1 MRKALLAVLFLI
13 PVLFSIVPDLGAGAY
28 GASAPG
34 ISNSRVRIDIS
45 GVHLINPQDICPSC
59 SIFTTQPF
67 MAPSINEDEKT
78 VSVSMGVINESGV
91 TAVEGA
97 TIFTYVKKPD
107 GSNAQIPC
115 RVYTNA
121 NGSAKI
127 SYNPVDCQDG
137 CTVKF
142 FFCCANPVALACVL
156 EPCLGEPVTAYTD
169 VPACTGYGGG
179 DWPANA
185 TVEGQEIQL
194 YPTLEEA
201 AIPPRAVLPGFEYT
215 FTLCFPLLMIFGFLG
230 AAMYASG
237 RDPFAMFSF
246 YTPRFTRGMERPIQG
261 RGYTIPGSS
270 IINVAMKA
278 TDLGTG
284 KTSANEMFV
293 SSMEQS
299 PMVAKTKGAAGE
311 LGGAKSTAGARP
323 VAAGASQEEL
333 TSRTSADRMVAGGSG
348 AVIGQSIGVSES
360 MMRPGEAGVGVGTAL
375 LALLGIMLR
384 FSNAPWL
391 TGGLSQRLIGI
402 ADAWQA
408 ERVSGYFQTNAAPIA
423 GSMHVRFDSEG
434 NVSQLTY
441 VSPQTGETVTVEG
454 VDKCRA
460 FVDSVRN
467 GLAANAQA
475 GDNNAIDGLN
485 QFNERVAN
493 LQHPVTGARA
503 MLIAEGSR
511 EGGPTG
517 EVLAAM
523 ATLADPSSS
532 PDKRRQALETIANS
546 DQVSGDVKIAAF
558 VAASDGMNYQ
568 QFAAFVGAEGSSAA
582 RIFGELTSNSAALNE
597 RLDGK
602 IDGNM
607 LGAIGA
613 AAERL
618 EQLNAG
624 RREGQ
629 ADSLGIGTIVANMR
643 SDMGECRGGP
653 EVFVF
658 RSGTE
663 DSAARMAAMGL
674 SGAALDMRI
683 SLDALGQRTAEN
695 GEVTDGIGQ
704 RLILGHLSDDA
715 RAEVEA
721 AMDSEG
727 RVDISKLSGN
737 ARGELGSVIEQQVR
751 GAIVSE
757 YNVAYSQQQATDFKN
772 GNSGEALTLRDF
784 QEALGNYT
792 AATQSSYEIMNA
804 QVMGPAREEALAL
817 IERNPNPVDN
827 LGRLTTMVLPEQL
840 AANDVRAVMERR
852 GIDPE
857 LASIMVGIAGAQT
870 QRDFINGRYEERP
883 DGQREYV
890 PGLSE
895 RLGLLA
901 MGPTESYGQRADNA
915 YASLAEIDRQVAE
928 FNGAI
933 QTLDNPNASPE
944 EKEHARGVVA
954 GGMEPFLEYK
964 RAEASQ
970 ILENPEASQADKEWA
985 TRIMALDPAT
995 AFTDEGQRGTLWQ
1008 EYNAHMGEQKDQQ
1021 RAEMEFG
1028 RTRESIFASG
1038 PPLGQ
1043 PSNEQERIAAQE
1055 REAALRQAVEQ
1066 YTTSA
1071 YSQAETK
1078 PDSGQIIQFTI
1089 YGDPNAREM
1098 LDAARP
1104 NLPATVQAQLDTF
1117 LSNTASQEEKSRALD
1132 VLVPALDNYYRYA
1145 ENSADDRLTAADR
1158 SEAQWAVHTLTTSED
1173 SSARQQAAESLRE
1186 LRGVSGEAQPGID
1199 ALIATATVPPS
1210 QWTDEQR
1217 ANLGAVLPKVQ
1228 ERLDIYF
1235 DTTGYDR
1242 AISNPD
1248 GTRQG
1253 LINDYANDRQSELN
1267 ATRDW
1272 AQQAGTTA
1280 ARTEYE
1286 TAQIQ
1291 VSLLGNE
1298 AIDRFYQNMDAN
1310 REIAERAA
1318 RNVTERGSESVGAEI
1333 AGRGGWSSEYQAADS
1348 AFAARRAE
1356 EERRRREQGG
1366 SEGGQR

>member
-45 GVHLINPQDICPSC
+45 GVHIINPQDVCPSC

-67 MAPSINEDEKT
+67 MAPSINEEEKT

-97 TIFTYVKKPD
+97 TLFAYVQKAD
-107 GSNAQIPC
+107 GSNAPQSPC
-115 RVYTNA
+115 RIYTNA

-142 FFCCANPVALACVL
+142 FFCCANPVTLACVL

-169 VPACTGYGGG
+169 VPACAGYGGG
-179 DWPANA
+179 EWPANA
-185 TVEGQEIQL
+185 TVGGQEIQL

-246 YTPRFTRGMERPIQG
+246 YTPRFTRGVERPIQG

-278 TDLGTG
+278 TDLATG
-284 KTSANEMFV
+284 KTSAKEIFT

-299 PMVAKTKGAAGE
+299 PMIAKTKGAAGE
-311 LGGAKSTAGARP
+311 LGGAKGTATERAGAGR
-323 VAAGASQEEL
+323 AGASQEEL

-402 ADAWQA
+402 AEVWQA
-408 ERVSGYFQTNAAPIA
+408 ERVSSYFQTYAAPIA

-441 VSPQTGETVTVEG
+441 VSPQTGETVTIEG

-558 VAASDGMNYQ
+558 VAATDGMNYQ
-568 QFAAFVGAEGSSAA
+568 QFAAFVGVEGSSAA
-582 RIFGELTSNSAALNE
+582 RIFGELTSNSGALNE

-715 RAEVEA
+715 RAEVQA

-784 QEALGNYT
+784 QEALGNYA

-870 QRDFINGRYEERP
+870 QSSFAS
-883 DGQREYV
+883 
-890 PGLSE
+890 GLSNQL
-895 RLGLLA
+895 LGLA
-901 MGPTESYGQRADNA
+901 MGPTESYGQRADNS
-915 YASLAEIDRQVAE
+915 YGSLAEIDRQVAE

-944 EKEHARGVVA
+944 EKEHARGIVA
-954 GGMEPFLEYK
+954 AGASMLVTQQDAEGKPVQVTLLEHAQ
-964 RAEASQ
+964 AEASQ
-970 ILENPEASQADKEWA
+970 ILANPEASQADKDWA
-985 TRIMALDPAT
+985 QQISGIDPAT
-995 AFTDEGQRGTLWQ
+995 ALSDDKQRAVLWQ
-1008 EYNAHMGEQKDQQ
+1008 EYNTHMGEQRDDKDVEM
-1021 RAEMEFG
+1021 RRSDALATIFSAGPTTGEHPPDAE
-1028 RTRESIFASG
+1028 RLA
-1038 PPLGQ
+1038 
-1043 PSNEQERIAAQE
+1043 N
-1055 REAALRQAVEQ
+1055 LRQAIDT
-1066 YTTSA
+1066 YI
-1071 YSQAETK
+1071 
-1078 PDSGQIIQFTI
+1078 GLG
-1089 YGDPNAREM
+1089 GD
-1098 LDAARP
+1098 D
-1104 NLPATVQAQLDTF
+1104 PA
-1117 LSNTASQEEKSRALD
+1117 TASQRTQAQNAFYTLLGSEDPTARAQ
-1132 VLVPALDNYYRYA
+1132 
-1145 ENSADDRLTAADR
+1145 AAD
-1158 SEAQWAVHTLTTSED
+1158 TID
-1173 SSARQQAAESLRE
+1173 SYRGAPGLQAGADAIA
-1186 LRGVSGEAQPGID
+1186 GVAG
-1199 ALIATATVPPS
+1199 TPPS
-1210 QWTDEQR
+1210 QWTDDQIANVR
-1217 ANLGAVLPKVQ
+1217 ASAPAFFEGLNTYLD
-1228 ERLDIYF
+1228 ERRS
-1235 DTTGYDR
+1235 DR
-1242 AISNPD
+1242 VSSDPD
-1248 GTRQG
+1248 GVRKNMIDEYASGQRQQ
-1253 LINDYANDRQSELN
+1253 LEQ
-1267 ATRDW
+1267 TRDW
-1272 AQQAGTTA
+1272 AHQGGTTA